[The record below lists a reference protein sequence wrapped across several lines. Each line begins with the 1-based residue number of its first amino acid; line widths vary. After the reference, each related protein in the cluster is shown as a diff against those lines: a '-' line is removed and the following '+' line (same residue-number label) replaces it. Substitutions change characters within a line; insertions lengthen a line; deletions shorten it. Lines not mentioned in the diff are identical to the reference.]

1 MQFIDEIPVW
11 GKHEDNTLEQAK
23 VCARHAEYFA
33 LMADGH
39 LGYGVPIGGVIASE
53 GRISPTAVGFD
64 IACGNKAVRLDIP
77 GAEVRQNIHT
87 IMDDIWQTLSFGVGR
102 KNRERNDDS
111 PFVTDTHEGWNTEA
125 AKPLRHKAN
134 AQLGTIGSGNH
145 YVDIFVDEQDRV
157 WVGVHFG
164 SRGLGHGIATWFL
177 KAAGASDGMM
187 VDPVFLDVESD
198 LGSQYIHAMQLGGEY
213 AYVGRDW
220 VCARVA
226 KLLGASIEE
235 EVHNHHNFAWLE
247 EHNGK
252 KLWVCRKGATP
263 AFPGQRGF
271 VGGTMGEMSVI
282 LEGVDSPES
291 VTALYST
298 VHGAGRVMGR
308 KQATG
313 VTDRKT
319 GAVKREGLIKP
330 EMMQE
335 WLTRSNVVLRGGG
348 VDESPHCYKR
358 LDEVLAAHGETI
370 RVLHTLTPLG
380 VAMAGAN
387 EFDPYKD

>member
-1 MQFIDEIPVW
+1 MQLVDNIPVW
-11 GKHEDNTLEQAK
+11 GKHEENTLEQAK
-23 VCARHAEYFA
+23 VCARHADYMA

-77 GAEVRQNIHT
+77 GSELRKNIAR
-87 IMDDIWQTLSFGVGR
+87 IMDDIWNTLSFGVGR
-102 KNRERNDDS
+102 KNNEDVDHAIFAKDGH
-111 PFVTDTHEGWNTEA
+111 PGWDTDA
-125 AKPLRHKAN
+125 AKPLKRKAQ

-145 YVDIFVDEQDRV
+145 YVDLFVDEQDRA

-177 KAAGASDGMM
+177 KAAGAKDGMM
-187 VDPVFLDVESD
+187 VDPVFLEVTSD
-198 LGSQYIHAMQLGGEY
+198 LGAQYVAAMQLGGAY
-213 AYVGRDW
+213 AYAGRDW
-220 VCARVA
+220 VCDRVA
-226 KLLGASIEE
+226 RLLGASVMEQ
-235 EVHNHHNFAWLE
+235 VHNHHNFAWLE

-252 KLWVCRKGATP
+252 HMWVCRKGATP
-263 AFPGQRGF
+263 AFPGQKGF
-271 VGGTMGEMSVI
+271 VGGTMGEQSVI
-282 LEGVDSPES
+282 LEGVDSADS
-291 VTALYST
+291 KTALYST

-308 KQATG
+308 KQAAG
-313 VTDRKT
+313 VYDRKT
-319 GAVKREGLIKP
+319 GACKRPGLVTP
-330 EMMQE
+330 QMMQA
-335 WLTRSNVVLRGGG
+335 WLQASGVVLRGGG
-348 VDESPHCYKR
+348 LDESPHCYKR
-358 LDEVLAAHGETI
+358 LHEVIAEHGDTV